1 MDDTQ
6 TDELPLLF
14 GKWKPNQFDD
24 FSQNSENSPIVKGHE
39 QLSLWYKFDFA
50 TVRIQSSDIY
60 FPQHMISANLHNQGK
75 QITIDQLFQPDFLQM
90 YGDGIVWMQEK
101 LNEAAT
107 YYPQAAGIDVKDHSR
122 LIRESRITV
131 NADYETISGGFAD
144 VKERDRIAGEVYL
157 SLEHMLETE
166 FGIVD
171 AEVTPSPVLGPF
183 LPSIGQAKTLT
194 LANGITVLTDVVP
207 NSNINSG
214 HMGIYFLSDE
224 KGIKEAHK
232 EVYEKAG
239 HHINENHSNKL
250 RPVRGSAA
258 HKDSYSANW
267 AIDLSFIQRTYSLP
281 ASTLFEPLALQAP
294 GLSSKL
300 LK

>member
-1 MDDTQ
+1 MDNTQ

-14 GKWKPNQFDD
+14 GKWKQNQFDD
-24 FSQNSENSPIVKGHE
+24 FSQNTENSPIQKGHE
-39 QLSLWYKFDFA
+39 SLSLWYKFDFT
-50 TVRIQSSDIY
+50 TVRIESSDIY
-60 FPQHMISANLHNQGK
+60 YPQHKISAMLRLGNLEKNT
-75 QITIDQLFQPDFLQM
+75 TIDTLFHPEFAQM
-90 YGDGIVWMQEK
+90 YQDGIVWMQKK
-101 LNEAAT
+101 LNAAASV
-107 YYPQAAGIDVKDHSR
+107 YPQAAGIDVKDHSR

-144 VKERDRIAGEVYL
+144 VKERDRIVGEVYL

-166 FGIVD
+166 FGIVES
-171 AEVTPSPVLGPF
+171 EVTPSPVLGPF

-207 NSNINSG
+207 NSDINSG

-224 KGIKEAHK
+224 EGDKIAHRD
-232 EVYEKAG
+232 VYEKAG
-239 HHINENHSNKL
+239 QHINENHSNKL

-267 AIDLSFIQRTYSLP
+267 AIDLSFIQQTYSLP
-281 ASTLFEPLALQAP
+281 ASTLFKPLALQAP
-294 GLSSKL
+294 GLSK
-300 LK
+300 

>member
-24 FSQNSENSPIVKGHE
+24 FSQNSENSPIQKGHE

-60 FPQHMISANLHNQGK
+60 FPEHKISAMLRLGNLEK
-75 QITIDQLFQPDFLQM
+75 TTTIDTLFHPEFAQM
-90 YGDGIVWMQEK
+90 YQDGIAWMQKK

-107 YYPQAAGIDVKDHSR
+107 IYPQAAGIDVKDHSR

-131 NADYETISGGFAD
+131 NADYDIMSEESLN
-144 VKERDRIAGEVYL
+144 VKERDRVVGEVYL
-157 SLEHMLETE
+157 SLESMLETE

-207 NSNINSG
+207 NSDINSG
-214 HMGIYFLSDE
+214 YMGIYFLSDE
-224 KGIKEAHK
+224 KGTKIAHK

-239 HHINENHSNKL
+239 QHINENHSDKL

-267 AIDLSFIQRTYSLP
+267 AIDLSFIQQAASLP
-281 ASTLFEPLALQAP
+281 ASTLLTPLALQAP
-294 GLSSKL
+294 GLSR
-300 LK
+300 